1 MFNQQPR
8 IRANVTVEDRRAV
21 YVMAMGRKPADVAK
35 VPHEQF
41 LRNAL
46 KDRLNWP
53 RREPAP
59 EAVKTAVRD
68 LAAQLIQRDKQRA
81 EALVTLAISA
91 PQAV

>member
-46 KDRLNWP
+46 KDRLNWS
-53 RREPAP
+53 RRRLGTGSGKDRRSRVGR
-59 EAVKTAVRD
+59 AVDSTR
-68 LAAQLIQRDKQRA
+68 
-81 EALVTLAISA
+81 
-91 PQAV
+91 

>member
-46 KDRLNWP
+46 KDRLSWP
-53 RREPAP
+53 R
-59 EAVKTAVRD
+59 
-68 LAAQLIQRDKQRA
+68 
-81 EALVTLAISA
+81 S
-91 PQAV
+91 